1 LSIQF
6 PLIFHAHAKP
16 PPNIQPNFKKGQQ
29 KKTRRRQCSTTGVSP
44 PTSSVNISPAT
55 PFTNDHRCASTR
67 QQRRNA
73 PFLLAA
79 SSAVRDAQSPLTT
92 PPRFEKRAVNTAIV
106 EKFFAMVSSGPA
118 ISFIMMNLMMADRLV
133 HGGRAADAVGMG
145 WSAAAVPSVVL
156 CGLIKVEATGRRAC
170 GLL

>member
-1 LSIQF
+1 M
-6 PLIFHAHAKP
+6 PAIFA
-16 PPNIQPNFKKGQQ
+16 F
-29 KKTRRRQCSTTGVSP
+29 VW
-44 PTSSVNISPAT
+44 
-55 PFTNDHRCASTR
+55 RCAMVLVNVTR
-67 QQRRNA
+67 S
-73 PFLLAA
+73 A
-79 SSAVRDAQSPLTT
+79 STT